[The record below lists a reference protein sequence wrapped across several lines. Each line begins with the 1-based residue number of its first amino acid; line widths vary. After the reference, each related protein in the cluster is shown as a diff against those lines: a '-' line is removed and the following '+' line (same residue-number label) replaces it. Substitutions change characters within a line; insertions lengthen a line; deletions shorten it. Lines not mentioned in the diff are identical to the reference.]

1 MDKVNNLKLKFW
13 TSLVDSQEFF
23 FKYITNSWMDCLIE
37 KLLILYYKNTHNYR
51 YNLILSLDKYT

>member
-23 FKYITNSWMDCLIE
+23 FKYITNSWLDCLIA
-37 KLLILYYKNTHNYR
+37 KLLIFYYKKTHNFR